1 MCNVESCTD
10 TVMRI
15 VGLTDLGC
23 EHFRTVCKDQT
34 GKQDQRALPLLNRCE
49 G

>member
-15 VGLTDLGC
+15 VDLTDRGC
-23 EHFRTVCKDQT
+23 ERFCTVCKDQT
-34 GKQDQRALPLLNRCE
+34 GIQEQPSLPLLNRCE